1 MITALV
7 IISSIAIGLKK
18 NIDKYIIIIINAYQ
32 IYILYVYMYVW
43 YACPN
48 TLIIKTLNI
57 DRDLTVR
64 ELKS

>member
-43 YACPN
+43 YVCPN

>member
-32 IYILYVYMYVW
+32 IHIKCIYICMVCMSKYTNY
-43 YACPN
+43 
-48 TLIIKTLNI
+48 KNI
-57 DRDLTVR
+57 EYR
-64 ELKS
+64 